1 MTAGEKVLYRI
12 LDANYN
18 RSKEALRVV
27 EDLLRFSSSPKALL
41 EPWKQIRHSLTKIIL
56 LLPVNFKAM
65 IACRDIEKDHG
76 KTLGIRDKKGKLH
89 LQDILFANIQR
100 AEESLRV
107 LEECV
112 KPIKPECS
120 DALMRLRFKVY
131 ELEKKIAQSI

>member
-1 MTAGEKVLYRI
+1 MNAGEKVLYRI

-27 EDLLRFSSSPKALL
+27 EDLLRFSSAPKVLVQ
-41 EPWKQIRHSLTKIIL
+41 PWKKIRHTLTQIIL
-56 LLPVNFKAM
+56 QLPVNFKAL
-65 IACRDIEKDHG
+65 ISCRDIEKDHG

-112 KPIKPECS
+112 KPIKPKCS
-120 DALMRLRFKVY
+120 GALMRLRFKVY
-131 ELEKKIAQSI
+131 ELEKKVAQSI

>member
-27 EDLLRFSSSPKALL
+27 EDVLRFSSASKSLVL
-41 EPWKQIRHSLTKIIL
+41 PWKQIRHSLTKVIL
-56 LLPVNFKAM
+56 ELPVNFKVM
-65 IACRDIEKDHG
+65 IACRDIKQDHG

-89 LQDILFANIQR
+89 LRDILFANIQR

-112 KPIKPECS
+112 KPIQPKCS
-120 DALMRLRFKVY
+120 AALMRLRFKVY
-131 ELEKKIAQSI
+131 ALEKKIAQSI

>member
-1 MTAGEKVLYRI
+1 MTAAEKILYRI
-12 LDANYN
+12 IDANYN

-27 EDLLRFSSSPKALL
+27 EDLLRFSSAPKTLVL
-41 EPWKQIRHSLTKIIL
+41 SWKQIRHSLTKIVL
-56 LLPVNFKAM
+56 QLPVGFKAM
-65 IACRDIEKDHG
+65 IACRDISQDHG
-76 KTLGIRDKKGKLH
+76 KTLGIHDQKGKSKP
-89 LQDILFANIQR
+89 QDILFANIQR

-120 DALMRLRFKVY
+120 NALMRLRFKVY